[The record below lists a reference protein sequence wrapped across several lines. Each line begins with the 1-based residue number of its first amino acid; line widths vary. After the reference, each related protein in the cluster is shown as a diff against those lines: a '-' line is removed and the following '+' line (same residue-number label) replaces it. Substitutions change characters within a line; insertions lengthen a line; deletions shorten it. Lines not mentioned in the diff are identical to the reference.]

1 MNFGR
6 PEGGKFDFGKQRSVG
21 GFPEGRFMPDSKLNC
36 GSSRGT
42 PIKIINLPFKANVN
56 EILDFFHGYR
66 VITDS
71 VSIQYNEQGLP
82 TGEAFVT
89 MVNYNEA
96 MAAIKD
102 LNDRPVGPR
111 KVKLMLL

>member
-6 PEGGKFDFGKQRSVG
+6 PEGGKFEFGKRNMGS
-21 GFPEGRFMPDSKLNC
+21 FPEGRFMPDPKLNC
-36 GSSRGT
+36 NSGRVT
-42 PIKIINLPFKANVN
+42 PIKIMNLPFKANVN

-66 VITDS
+66 IIPDS

-82 TGEAFVT
+82 TGEAIVA
-89 MVNYNEA
+89 MINYNEA

-111 KVKLMLL
+111 KVKLILL